1 MTKMRTLLLVLISV
15 LGLAA
20 KAMVASSPVKV
31 STDEETQWYFIM
43 SYAYNSSCY
52 KTVIYNTRAK
62 QGGML
67 RWAEKSLDENALW
80 KFEDAGNNCYY
91 IVNKATG
98 LRMAATTVADGE
110 GQAYATDEQSDL
122 CAFRL
127 ARQTGAP
134 SYTIATV
141 GGNPI
146 YAASNSG
153 LVVTT
158 TEKKSGTPASW
169 YFKKATDDEVA
180 QAAENARSDREDYVT
195 VWEENFDHDGL
206 PDEKDWNYESGFV
219 RNYEN
224 QWYQKGNATVED
236 GNLVIEGRVE
246 HKENPTYV
254 AGSSN
259 WGKSREFIEY
269 TSSSLTTYGK
279 HAFTYGRLEVR
290 AKIPVCTGS
299 WPAIWL
305 LGNEDG
311 QDYHWPHSGEIDV
324 LEYYNG
330 YTWANFCW
338 GANGTWNAQWNSR
351 NTPMSHW
358 YAEDADWVNAYHTWR
373 MDWSEE
379 AIRLYL
385 DDELINVANLD
396 NTINN
401 FSSVSGTNPFRGK
414 PLYVLLNLAMGG
426 SNGGT
431 IDDALL
437 PLHYYIDYVRIS
449 QKPGQTYE
457 EYGESK
463 QTAIRTTAAQG
474 SCSRAIHRNADG
486 RWAVNASGLKR
497 GAKARIFDAG
507 GKCVATQSVSGQT
520 APLRSLDRQPAGIYT
535 VQLSDGAQC
544 TTAKI
549 IK

>member
-1 MTKMRTLLLVLISV
+1 MKTMRTLLLVLASAV
-15 LGLAA
+15 ALLA
-20 KAMVASSPVKV
+20 KAATSPVKV

-43 SYAYNSSCY
+43 SYAYGDETYAY
-52 KTVIYNTRAK
+52 KSIIYNTRAK
-62 QGGML
+62 AGGML

-80 KFEDAGNNCYY
+80 KFIDAGNNAYY

-98 LRMAATTVADGE
+98 LRMAATSVDGGT
-110 GQAYATDEQSDL
+110 GQAYSTNEDSDL
-122 CAFRL
+122 TAFRL
-127 ARQTGAP
+127 TRQNGAP
-134 SYTIATV
+134 SFTIATV
-141 GGNPI
+141 SGNPL
-146 YAASNSG
+146 YAAKNTG

-158 TEKKSGTPASW
+158 AEKKPGTPASW

-180 QAAENARSDREDYVT
+180 QAAENARSDREDYLT
-195 VWEENFDHDGL
+195 VWEENFEQAGL
-206 PDEKDWNYESGFV
+206 PNDRDWNFEQGFV
-219 RNYEN
+219 RNHEN
-224 QWYQKGNATVED
+224 QWYQRDNATVAD

-246 HKENPTYV
+246 HKENPNYV
-254 AGSSN
+254 AGSSSWTTN
-259 WGKSREFIEY
+259 RQYIEY
-269 TSSSLTTYGK
+269 TSSCLTTQGK

-338 GANGTWNAQWNSR
+338 GANGTWNSQWNSR

-358 YAEDADWVNAYHTWR
+358 YGEDSDWVNAYHTWR

-379 AIRLYL
+379 AVRLYL

-396 NTINN
+396 KTTDTYSPVKGI
-401 FSSVSGTNPFRGK
+401 NPFRDK
-414 PLYVLLNLAMGG
+414 PLYVLLNLALGG
-426 SNGGT
+426 DNGGT
-431 IDDALL
+431 IDNALL
-437 PLHYYIDYVRIS
+437 PLRYNIDYVRIS

-457 EYGESK
+457 ECGEIK
-463 QTAIRTTAAQG
+463 QTGIRADRGQTG
-474 SCSRAIHRNADG
+474 SSRMVRSSEGH
-486 RWAVNASGLKR
+486 WMVNVAGFRSDAR
-497 GAKARIFDAG
+497 ARIYDAS
-507 GKCVATQSVSGQT
+507 GKCVATQRISDKTT
-520 APLRSLDRQPAGIYT
+520 ALRTLDKLSSGIYT
-535 VQLSDGAQC
+535 VQVSDGEQC
-544 TTAKI
+544 KAEKI